1 MDEMVARLFLFYSVG
16 GLDAA
21 MDYAAILDDLGLINP
36 IQECIIQD
44 TITELIKLD
53 LRRLDQRRKEGAA
66 DVSGS
71 NHERDCC
78 VVGH

>member
-1 MDEMVARLFLFYSVG
+1 MDEMVARLFLYYSIG

-21 MDYAAILDDLGLINP
+21 MDYAAILDDLGLVNP
-36 IQECIIQD
+36 TQECIIQD
-44 TITELIKLD
+44 TIAELIK
-53 LRRLDQRRKEGAA
+53 LDQRRKEGAA
-66 DVSGS
+66 DVSGP

>member
-1 MDEMVARLFLFYSVG
+1 MDEMVARLFLYFCVG

-21 MDYAAILDDLGLINP
+21 MDYAAILDDLGLVNP
-36 IQECIIQD
+36 TQECIIQD

-53 LRRLDQRRKEGAA
+53 QRRKEGAA
-66 DVSGS
+66 DVSDP

-78 VVGH
+78 VV